1 MARYEKGMVI
11 RMKECQITLDGLGIE
26 TAFVYDFT
34 SHGDLFP
41 INYVSIAAKEEKKSL
56 IHGKEEQGNRE
67 NALEECSIKKEAL
80 YLLTK
85 EQIEYLTPSMV
96 TDCLVLCLDENQT
109 VADSYLVLG
118 KTVYCY
124 TQNTEGVFHKI
135 KEASV
140 VLLVNIEGMTNS
152 LEQELLDSKNG
163 INPSDYLNGL
173 AKTVVD
179 SFLKGDVVRYKF
191 GVNYLSTTDLQAFIA
206 KRMDPFS
213 VYLKMQSKEYATV
226 EEDRFLLEG
235 QLVHFNSDKK
245 YELKVTYG
253 DGRNENWQE
262 KKDILL
268 EECFSVTVPLKIGA
282 NYIDCVMMENGIEL
296 TDSKT
301 THIVFYKEKSNH
313 PKEVIMWAEQYVNAN
328 TTNSVEKIETLIET
342 AKEAGIT
349 AFSLDVKGCE
359 GYTAYKKATLSN
371 AGYMTETKN
380 PKKAITMEIDFLEEF
395 VKASH
400 AKGLKVYASF
410 NFFVE
415 GNIASNDFAIDLP
428 HTHPEWAE
436 VLYVPEDHGELK
448 SVLETNRNCMLCYV
462 NPANPEVQDFEL
474 LRVKE
479 LLDHYEV
486 DGVVMDRTRYDNQYA
501 DFSEVTRLQ
510 FEEYLK
516 AKGLELKNWPQDIYS
531 FDVEQKMVFGPLYL
545 TWLTFRSSIIKGFAK
560 RLRGLVD
567 EYAKEQDRPIA
578 LAAYVGS
585 WFDLYYQNGV
595 NWGSQDFSYNERL
608 NFPVSKL
615 YTEEYS
621 KTSYV
626 EYIDFLM
633 IGCYYETAEMIEK
646 YTTIG
651 NIVTNH
657 QVPMMA
663 SMSLPHLATEEALK
677 IGTKACID
685 FSDGTM
691 IFDLCYTDWSTL
703 SGALKEALNQ

>member
-1 MARYEKGMVI
+1 MVI
-11 RMKECQITLDGLGIE
+11 NMNESQITLEGLGIE

-41 INYVSIAAKEEKKSL
+41 IDYVSITAEEEKGTFL
-56 IHGKEEQGNRE
+56 NGKEVQGKGE
-67 NALEECSIKKEAL
+67 NNPGDYKIKKEAL

-85 EQIEYLTPSMV
+85 EQIEGLTLSMMR
-96 TDCLVLCLDENQT
+96 DCLVLCLDENQT
-109 VADSYLVLG
+109 VADSYLVLD
-118 KTVYCY
+118 KTIYCY
-124 TQNTEGVFHKI
+124 TQNTEGFLYKI

-140 VLLVNIEGMTNS
+140 VLIVNIEGMTKS
-152 LEQELLDSKNG
+152 LEQDVLENQKA

-173 AKTVVD
+173 AKSVVD

-191 GVNYLSTTDLQAFIA
+191 GVNYLSTTDLQALIT

-235 QLVHFNSDKK
+235 QLVHFNLNKK
-245 YELKVTYG
+245 YELKITYG

-262 KKDILL
+262 KREVLV

-301 THIVFYKEKSNH
+301 THIVFYKEKGFN

-328 TTNSVEKIETLIET
+328 TTNSVEKIESLIDT

-359 GYTAYKKATLSN
+359 GYTAYKKATLSH

-400 AKGLKVYASF
+400 ARGLKVYASF

-428 HTHPEWAE
+428 NTHPEWAE
-436 VLYVPEDHGELK
+436 VLYVPEDQGELK
-448 SVLETNRNCMLCYV
+448 SVLETKRNCMLCYV
-462 NPANPEVQDFEL
+462 NPANKEVQDFEL

-510 FEEYLK
+510 FVEYLK
-516 AKGLELKNWPQDIYS
+516 VKGLELKNWPQDIYS
-531 FDVEQKMVFGPLYL
+531 FDAEQKMVFGPLYL
-545 TWLTFRSSIIKGFAK
+545 TWLTFRSGIIKGFAK
-560 RLRGLVD
+560 RLRNLVD
-567 EYAKEQDRPIA
+567 DYAKEQNRPIA

-595 NWGSQDFSYNERL
+595 NWGSKDFSYNERL

-615 YTEEYS
+615 YTKEYS

-626 EYIDFLM
+626 DYIDFLM

-703 SGALKEALNQ
+703 PGALKEALNK